1 MKTKLFFI
9 VVVSMLMSTRLSASV
24 QHLSLTEVQPGTTF
38 YYCSLDVDSVIVHKP
53 EGAGFS
59 QFNHD
64 DGLGWIE
71 EDSIVVTIEN
81 QGFWVWDGGTMMSFY
96 INFTTIAPTPDPFA
110 SEEIY
115 KCPETSM
122 VILGQAEH
130 QPDFTYVW
138 GGGETSPSIQLL
150 IPGMVFVTVTGAC
163 GEVTDMMEVM
173 NWPSPDP
180 DLGADQFLCNGS
192 TATLDPGDFA
202 AYNWSTGENTQ
213 QITVSQT
220 AEYSVTVT
228 DANGCKNSDD
238 VYVHFYENPGIEI
251 STVSVDTV
259 NGNNKIVWNTN
270 IPDFYNNDVD
280 IYRNGTTNEL
290 TKIATVPYMQG
301 YFTDEENSSQ
311 RTWRYAIT
319 AKDNCENHSNIS
331 LYHESMK
338 ISLVGLIG
346 NAVKVEWT
354 PYTIEGDQ
362 TKSISSYK
370 VFSVGGFGESWI
382 ASEIATIPGTQTSY
396 NLPLTNDSLY
406 VVGAILN
413 NGGKNPGENMA
424 LAIMENPTVTRALLL
439 EDVKFALYPNPSTG
453 PVNVNGV
460 GKLEIINS
468 LGQIVLYDNIN
479 GETTISL
486 PKGAYIMKLTNNNIT
501 HTKKFIIIE

>member
-1 MKTKLFFI
+1 MKKQFLLFFVMYI
-9 VVVSMLMSTRLSASV
+9 STNLFASSVSI
-24 QHLSLTEVQPGTTF
+24 SLDTISDGSHF
-38 YYCSLDVDSVIVHKP
+38 YYCSSTVDTVIVYEP
-53 EGAGFS
+53 INYDGGIFFS
-59 QFNHD
+59 CNSGIEVPNILILTPGSNICWVWINGSQAIEFYIHFVD
-64 DGLGWIE
+64 IEPSEVWIE
-71 EDSIVVTIEN
+71 D
-81 QGFWVWDGGTMMSFY
+81 
-96 INFTTIAPTPDPFA
+96 
-110 SEEIY
+110 EIY
-115 KCPETSM
+115 KCSENS
-122 VILGQAEH
+122 IYLSAQSNH
-130 QPDFTYVW
+130 QDDFTYLWNTGYPWHTISVDN
-138 GGGETSPSIQLL
+138 
-150 IPGMVFVTVTGAC
+150 PGTYSVTITGAC
-163 GEVTDMMEVM
+163 GVFIDEIEVI
-173 NWPSPDP
+173 NYPIPQP
-180 DLGADQFLCNGS
+180 DLGPDMTNVCS
-192 TATLDPGDFA
+192 WDHKVLDPGPFNS
-202 AYNWSTGENTQ
+202 YNWSTGENTQ

>member
-1 MKTKLFFI
+1 MKTKIFTIFF
-9 VVVSMLMSTRLSASV
+9 VLVSFFTYAQMDTIDLTGVNSGTNFYFCASST
-24 QHLSLTEVQPGTTF
+24 
-38 YYCSLDVDSVIVHKP
+38 
-53 EGAGFS
+53 
-59 QFNHD
+59 
-64 DGLGWIE
+64 
-71 EDSIVVTIEN
+71 DSIVVHKPDGAEISIFYSPHIGDIEIDSIIIYPEWSGIWEWMSSNQTIY
-81 QGFWVWDGGTMMSFY
+81 FY
-96 INFTTIAPTPDPFA
+96 IYFQSVVPVQPWDQA
-110 SEEIY
+110 EVY
-115 KCPETSM
+115 KCTENS
-122 VILGQAEH
+122 VQLNAQDVH
-130 QPDFTYVW
+130 QEDFTYLW
-138 GGGETSPSIQLL
+138 S
-150 IPGMVFVTVTGAC
+150 TGATTRIINVNNPGQYSVTITGVC
-163 GEVTDMMEVM
+163 GEASDTITVI
-173 NWPSPDP
+173 NYPIPNL
-180 DLGADQFLCNGS
+180 DLGEDMENICNWDHQ
-192 TATLDPGDFA
+192 TLDPGEFE

-406 VVGAILN
+406 VVGAIIN
-413 NGGKNPGENMA
+413 EGSKSSPIMA
-424 LAIMENPTVTRALLL
+424 LSIIENPVVTGL
-439 EDVKFALYPNPSTG
+439 ESIENIGFEAYPNPSNDG
-453 PVNVNGV
+453 LIKIQGNGNI
-460 GKLEIINS
+460 EIINS
-468 LGQIVLYDNIN
+468 LGQTVLYDTVVENKTIN
-479 GETTISL
+479 LKNGVYYVKFTNENTI
-486 PKGAYIMKLTNNNIT
+486 Y
-501 HTKKFIIIE
+501 TKKIIVQ

>member
-1 MKTKLFFI
+1 MKTKIFTIFF
-9 VVVSMLMSTRLSASV
+9 VLVSFFTYAQMDTIDLTGVTDQTKFFFCASST
-24 QHLSLTEVQPGTTF
+24 
-38 YYCSLDVDSVIVHKP
+38 
-53 EGAGFS
+53 
-59 QFNHD
+59 
-64 DGLGWIE
+64 
-71 EDSIVVTIEN
+71 DSIVVHKPDGAGVGIFYSPLIGDIEADSIIIFPDLSGYWRWMDLTQTIYFSVYF
-81 QGFWVWDGGTMMSFY
+81 QSVVPVQPWDQ
-96 INFTTIAPTPDPFA
+96 A
-110 SEEIY
+110 EVY
-115 KCPETSM
+115 KCTENS
-122 VILGQAEH
+122 VQLSAQDVH
-130 QPDFTYVW
+130 QEDFTYLW
-138 GGGETSPSIQLL
+138 S
-150 IPGMVFVTVTGAC
+150 TGATTRIINVNNPGQYSVTITGVC
-163 GEVTDMMEVM
+163 GEASDTITVI
-173 NWPSPDP
+173 NYPIPNL
-180 DLGADQFLCNGS
+180 DLGEDMENICNWDHQ
-192 TATLDPGDFA
+192 TLDPGEFE

-280 IYRNGTTNEL
+280 IYRNGATNEL

-406 VVGAILN
+406 VVGAIIN
-413 NGGKNPGENMA
+413 EGSKSSPIMA
-424 LAIMENPTVTRALLL
+424 LSIIENPVVTEVEAI
-439 EDVKFALYPNPSTG
+439 ENIGFALYPNPS
-453 PVNVNGV
+453 NGLIKIQ
-460 GKLEIINS
+460 GNGNIEIINS
-468 LGQIVLYDNIN
+468 LGQTVLYDTVVENKTIN
-479 GETTISL
+479 LKNGVYYVKFTNENTI
-486 PKGAYIMKLTNNNIT
+486 Y
-501 HTKKFIIIE
+501 TKKIIVQ

>member
-1 MKTKLFFI
+1 MKTKITSLLFVF
-9 VVVSMLMSTRLSASV
+9 VC
-24 QHLSLTEVQPGTTF
+24 LT
-38 YYCSLDVDSVIVHKP
+38 
-53 EGAGFS
+53 GFS
-59 QFNHD
+59 QTEQLYLEQSIPDHSQFFYCQNFTNEVIVYKPNGENGSWYSGQI
-64 DGLGWIE
+64 GLIMGQ
-71 EDSIVVTIEN
+71 DSIVITQSN
-81 QGFWVWDGGTMMSFY
+81 QGYWEWDGVNGMIQFY
-96 INFTTIAPTPDPFA
+96 VYFVAIAP
-110 SEEIY
+110 SESWVSTDTL
-115 KCPETSM
+115 KCTEGSLLLNAQTN
-122 VILGQAEH
+122 H
-130 QPDFTYVW
+130 QPDFSYEWNT
-138 GGGETSPSIQLL
+138 GATSRFLTVTT
-150 IPGMVFVTVTGAC
+150 PGNYLVTVTGVC
-163 GEVTDMMEVM
+163 GVANDAIQVINHPIPQPNLGPDMTNVCD
-173 NWPSPDP
+173 WDHKV
-180 DLGADQFLCNGS
+180 
-192 TATLDPGDFA
+192 LDPGPFTS
-202 AYNWSTGENTQ
+202 YNWSTGENTQ

-406 VVGAILN
+406 VVGAIIN
-413 NGGKNPGENMA
+413 EGSKSSPIMA
-424 LAIMENPTVTRALLL
+424 LSIIENPVVTGL
-439 EDVKFALYPNPSTG
+439 ESIENIGFEAYPNPSNDG
-453 PVNVNGV
+453 LIKIQGNGNI
-460 GKLEIINS
+460 EIINS
-468 LGQIVLYDNIN
+468 LGQTVLYDTVVENKTIN
-479 GETTISL
+479 LKNGVYYVKFTNENTI
-486 PKGAYIMKLTNNNIT
+486 Y
-501 HTKKFIIIE
+501 TKKIIVQ